1 MSDDADSADLGPTDS
16 ESTDS
21 KPTHSEL
28 TAAEQDA
35 LHEMQVGIEHVRRG
49 YGRLLDC
56 HHQVGRGMDRFD
68 AAREK
73 LREASHDDLADEL
86 RNGLLPAGAVGNAWT
101 YELVEAFET
110 DFLEVIDDFEESA
123 RKRLADGE
131 NHVTEREY
139 QREWRD
145 RADGEAWREE

>member
-1 MSDDADSADLGPTDS
+1 MSDDDS
-16 ESTDS
+16 ENELALTD
-21 KPTHSEL
+21 
-28 TAAEQDA
+28 AERDA

-73 LREASHDDLADEL
+73 LREAGHDELADEL
-86 RNGLLPAGAVGNAWT
+86 RDRHLPSGAVGDRWT
-101 YELVEAFET
+101 YELVEEFEAN
-110 DFLEVIDDFEESA
+110 FLTAISEFEASA
-123 RKRLADGE
+123 RERLADGR
-131 NHVTEREY
+131 NHVSEREY

-145 RADGEAWREE
+145 RADGDAWRED